1 VICAVVFMLCG
12 LFTMNILV
20 ALSAGYQGL
29 PAACGHPFDPE
40 GALLLSWFIQVC
52 EFTNMVDFAVVR

>member
-1 VICAVVFMLCG
+1 
-12 LFTMNILV
+12 MNLLV

-40 GALLLSWFIQVC
+40 GSLLLSWLMQVC
-52 EFTNMVDFAVVR
+52 EFANVVDFAVVR